1 MSGGLAVGLPATL
14 AAGLCYGCAPV
25 FQAIAAR
32 RQPPGKGLG
41 LGLMLH
47 LARQPLW
54 LLGLLAEMAGFA
66 LEVLALTQ
74 MPVVFVAPL
83 SVTDL
88 VVVVVLAARVL
99 HERIT
104 WAGIWGIVA
113 MAVGA
118 ALLALSFAEDAT
130 VGPPQGSAGML
141 MIGLVGLGGALG
153 SVALAAAVSHSAPRQ
168 RALWLGLGAGICYST
183 SSLATREIGLL
194 LRDDSVTDVLT
205 SPAPYELV
213 FFSVVAISLLQ
224 RALQTGSAVVAYPVM
239 SVTANFI
246 PVVVGLTVLGEHLPG
261 DWRDALFWI
270 ALAMLGAGIGLLGS
284 QRAVVIVEEGPQE
297 PPARPATS
305 PLEEA
310 GHPAG

>member
-1 MSGGLAVGLPATL
+1 
-14 AAGLCYGCAPV
+14 
-25 FQAIAAR
+25 
-32 RQPPGKGLG
+32 
-41 LGLMLH
+41 
-47 LARQPLW
+47 
-54 LLGLLAEMAGFA
+54 
-66 LEVLALTQ
+66 
-74 MPVVFVAPL
+74 
-83 SVTDL
+83 
-88 VVVVVLAARVL
+88 
-99 HERIT
+99 
-104 WAGIWGIVA
+104 
-113 MAVGA
+113 
-118 ALLALSFAEDAT
+118 
-130 VGPPQGSAGML
+130 
-141 MIGLVGLGGALG
+141 
-153 SVALAAAVSHSAPRQ
+153 
-168 RALWLGLGAGICYST
+168 
-183 SSLATREIGLL
+183 
-194 LRDDSVTDVLT
+194 LT